1 MPHSAPRWTIAAW
14 AVLYMACALLSWYL
28 DDPEGNVVFAWF
40 PAGVAVAAFFTVGRQ
55 RWPALFAALFV
66 AGLASDIWLHHPLVE
81 SAWIGVVSV
90 ASTMAVAWL
99 SQRYA
104 RVRDDLQAVLGWIFI
119 TFVVSALAALLAVA
133 GLNVLGALDFWQTAY
148 IAWMG
153 EVSGIL
159 FGVAIL
165 MGFLGFRRVEA
176 KPGPLGYAVAVI
188 AWLLLV
194 ACAWY
199 VFDTSRPVR
208 ADAPW
213 LMALACLPYALATIV
228 TLAGGDRMGS
238 LAILT
243 LSIIV
248 IYFSDE
254 GEGPFFLRGFLPG
267 EPLLLAQAYLIAAAM
282 LQVFVRIVTRGLA
295 RPEARARA
303 DDNADERF
311 YRLDLTSGEIVWDT
325 ADQDADAFA
334 PGTLEA
340 MLEHVHPEDRQ
351 ALDARLRGATAASTN
366 RPFSFRIAVEQ
377 QGPWITVVDNSRGAM
392 RGAEGTYIIGSW
404 QIARGA

>member
-1 MPHSAPRWTIAAW
+1 MPNSAPRRTIAAW
-14 AVLYMACALLSWYL
+14 AVLYMACALLSWLL
-28 DDPEGNVVFAWF
+28 DDPEGGVVFAWF
-40 PAGVAVAAFFTVGRQ
+40 PAGVAVAAFFTVARQ
-55 RWPALFAALFV
+55 HWPALFAALLA
-66 AGLASDIWLHHPLVE
+66 AGLASDIWLDHPLVQ
-81 SAWIGVVSV
+81 SVWVGAVSV
-90 ASTMAVAWL
+90 ASTMTIAWL

-104 RVRDDLQAVLGWIFI
+104 RVRDDLHAVLGWILI
-119 TFVVSALAALLAVA
+119 TFVVSALAALLAVG
-133 GLNVLGALDFWQTAY
+133 GLNVLGAQDFWQTAY
-148 IAWMG
+148 IGWMG
-153 EVSGIL
+153 EVSGVL

-176 KPGPLGYAVAVI
+176 RPGLLGYAVAGI
-188 AWLLLV
+188 AWLLLA

-199 VFDTSRPVR
+199 VFDTRNPVR

-213 LMALACLPYALATIV
+213 LMALACLPYALATLV

-295 RPEARARA
+295 RPGARARA
-303 DDNADERF
+303 DENADERF
-311 YRLDLTSGEIVWDT
+311 YRLDLASGEIVWDT
-325 ADQDADAFA
+325 AGQDADVLA

-340 MLEHVHPEDRQ
+340 MLERVHPEDRQ
-351 ALDARLRGATAASTN
+351 ALDARLRGGVEASTS

-377 QGPWITVVDNSRGAM
+377 GPWITVEDSNRGAM

-404 QIARGA
+404 KILRGA

>member
-14 AVLYMACALLSWYL
+14 AVLYMACALLSWFL
-28 DDPEGNVVFAWF
+28 DDPEGGVVFAWF
-40 PAGVAVAAFFTVGRQ
+40 PAGVAVAAFFTASRHHRPV
-55 RWPALFAALFV
+55 LFAALFA
-66 AGLASDIWLHHPLVE
+66 AGLAADAWLGHPLVQ
-81 SAWIGVVSV
+81 SAWVGAVSV
-90 ASTMAVAWL
+90 ASTMTVAWL

-104 RVRDDLQAVLGWIFI
+104 RVRDDLHAVLGWIFI
-119 TFVVSALAALLAVA
+119 TFAVGALAALLAVA
-133 GLNVLGALDFWQTAY
+133 GLNVLGAQDFWQTAY

-176 KPGPLGYAVAVI
+176 RPGPLGYAVAVI
-188 AWLLLV
+188 AWLLLA

-254 GEGPFFLRGFLPG
+254 GQGPFFLRGFLPG
-267 EPLLLAQAYLIAAAM
+267 EPLLLAQAYLIGAAM

-295 RPEARARA
+295 RPGARAEE
-303 DDNADERF
+303 NADERF
-311 YRLDLTSGEIVWDT
+311 YRLDLASGEIVWDT
-325 ADQDADAFA
+325 AGKNDAAFA
-334 PGTLEA
+334 PGTLAA
-340 MLEHVHPEDRQ
+340 MLERVHPEDRQ
-351 ALDARLRGATAASTN
+351 ALDARLRGGAEASTGQ
-366 RPFSFRIAVEQ
+366 PFSFRIAMAE
-377 QGPWITVVDNSRGAM
+377 GPWITVVDSNRGAM
-392 RGAEGTYIIGSW
+392 RGASGTYIIGSW
-404 QIARGA
+404 KIPRGA